1 MLFHLADRQPRV
13 YAHGRDHGRMTPPL
27 AIALA
32 TRLFANRYTAE
43 ERARRRHRH
52 PGPGLHHRGRNSLR
66 GARPVAHDP
75 VADGGLGVTGAISMA
90 IGAELK
96 VPHGGIFVLPIP
108 GAVTHLLGYV
118 AALIAGTLV
127 SALAIGLLKRP
138 LAARTEIR
146 AAQPQSP
153 RAACLA
159 TRFLGK
165 RAAMEN
171 LWSARFLQ
179 ARRCRRKLGLLKSI
193 RSQLGLGPAHDES
206 RPANLKAPQHR
217 GAGFHVLPGR

>member
-1 MLFHLADRQPRV
+1 MAFDMGGPVNKAAYAFSTSLIASHV
-13 YAHGRDHGRMTPPL
+13 YTPMAATMAAGMTPPL

-43 ERARRRHRH
+43 EREAGGATGILAWPSSPRAQF
-52 PGPGLHHRGRNSLR
+52 LR

-75 VADGGLGVTGAISMA
+75 VADGGSAVTGAISMA

-138 LAARTEIR
+138 LAA
-146 AAQPQSP
+146 AQP
-153 RAACLA
+153 
-159 TRFLGK
+159 K
-165 RAAMEN
+165 
-171 LWSARFLQ
+171 
-179 ARRCRRKLGLLKSI
+179 
-193 RSQLGLGPAHDES
+193 
-206 RPANLKAPQHR
+206 
-217 GAGFHVLPGR
+217 

>member
-1 MLFHLADRQPRV
+1 MA
-13 YAHGRDHGRMTPPL
+13 ATMAAGMTPPL

-43 ERARRRHRH
+43 EREAGGATGILGLAFITEGAIPFVARDPLRMI
-52 PGPGLHHRGRNSLR
+52 PSLMA
-66 GARPVAHDP
+66 GSA
-75 VADGGLGVTGAISMA
+75 VTGAISMA

-138 LAARTEIR
+138 LAARNRNKGCAT
-146 AAQPQSP
+146 AV
-153 RAACLA
+153 A
-159 TRFLGK
+159 TRVRPAWQHVSSG
-165 RAAMEN
+165 
-171 LWSARFLQ
+171 SAQ
-179 ARRCRRKLGLLKSI
+179 QWKSPDE
-193 RSQLGLGPAHDES
+193 RGFSHQDREAEPQRGPAGVQPFS
-206 RPANLKAPQHR
+206 
-217 GAGFHVLPGR
+217 G